1 MKTVYSIHGGAP
13 VTAQKNPVRKGAFLM
28 PAGATEF
35 APPKFDPETHT
46 AFYNGQKWELTE
58 IVKEPEPEVTPE
70 PEIEELPEYL
80 QKRLDAYGTMQQQL
94 EFITEHG
101 LEAWQAKVA
110 EIKTM
115 YPKPTE

>member
-1 MKTVYSIHGGAP
+1 MKTVYSIYNGTP
-13 VTAQKNPVRKGAFLM
+13 VTAQKNPVRKGAYLM

-35 APPKFDPETHT
+35 PPPKFNPTTHT
-46 AFYNGQKWELTE
+46 AFYNGTKWEVTE
-58 IVKEPEPEVTPE
+58 IPKEPEPEVE
-70 PEIEELPEYL
+70 PEAEQPPEYL
-80 QKRLDAYGTMQQQL
+80 QKRLDAYGTTQQQL

-115 YPKPTE
+115 YPKPE

>member
-1 MKTVYSIHGGAP
+1 MKTVYSIYNGTP

-28 PAGATEF
+28 PANATEF
-35 APPKFDPETHT
+35 PPPKFDSTTHT
-46 AFYNGQKWELTE
+46 AFYNGTKWEVTE
-58 IVKEPEPEVTPE
+58 IPKEPEV
-70 PEIEELPEYL
+70 EIEQTPEYL

-115 YPKPTE
+115 YPKPE

>member
-1 MKTVYSIHGGAP
+1 MKTVYSIYNGTP
-13 VTAQKNPVRKGAFLM
+13 VTAQKNPVRKGAYLM

-35 APPKFDPETHT
+35 PPPKFNPTTHT
-46 AFYNGQKWELTE
+46 AFYNGTKWEVTE
-58 IVKEPEPEVTPE
+58 IPKEPEPEVE
-70 PEIEELPEYL
+70 PEVEQPPEYL
-80 QKRLDAYGTMQQQL
+80 QKRLDAYGTTQQQL

-115 YPKPTE
+115 YPKPE

>member
-1 MKTVYSIHGGAP
+1 MKTVYSIYNGTP
-13 VTAQKNPVRKGAFLM
+13 VTAQKNPVRKGAYLM

-46 AFYNGQKWELTE
+46 AFYNGTKWEVTE
-58 IVKEPEPEVTPE
+58 IPKEPEPEVE
-70 PEIEELPEYL
+70 PEVEQPPEYL
-80 QKRLDAYGTMQQQL
+80 QKRLDAYGTTQQQL

-101 LEAWQAKVA
+101 IEAWQAKVA